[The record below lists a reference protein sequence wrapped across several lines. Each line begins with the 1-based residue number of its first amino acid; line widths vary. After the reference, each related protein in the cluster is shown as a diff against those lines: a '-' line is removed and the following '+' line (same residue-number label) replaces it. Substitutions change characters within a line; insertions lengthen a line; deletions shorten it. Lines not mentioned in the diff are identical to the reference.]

1 MRTVTTPSAVD
12 SSESPVPCV
21 ADTLTGPPGS
31 HSSEVKDQ
39 LLSDATVVVPIEV
52 SAAPSRL
59 RSANTSMLPPG
70 VPKPVIVGFESS
82 RSIPCSED
90 VTLKGTESTSSVT
103 EKVSLAVELS
113 RLDVA
118 ITVTLTVPVASPTGV
133 RTRSPLPLNDAVSFA
148 ESELEAEYV
157 NNADSVTTSAFSI
170 FTKSCGWTML
180 S

>member
-1 MRTVTTPSAVD
+1 MTPSAVN
-12 SSESPVPCV
+12 SSGKPLSCV

-52 SAAPSRL
+52 SAVPSRL
-59 RSANTSMLPPG
+59 RSANTSMLAAG

-82 RSIPCSED
+82 SSKPFSED

-103 EKVSLAVELS
+103 ENVSLAVELS

-133 RTRSPLPLNDAVSFA
+133 RTRSPFPSNYAVSFA
-148 ESELEAEYV
+148 ASELE
-157 NNADSVTTSAFSI
+157 T
-170 FTKSCGWTML
+170 W
-180 S
+180 